1 MEKHLQKSLKLDA
14 CGKTFAKSS
23 KLDAYGNT
31 FAKSTKLNFQKRLKL
46 DVLNYMSMDKHLQKV
61 LY

>member
-1 MEKHLQKSLKLDA
+1 MSIEKHLQKSLKLDA
-14 CGKTFAKSS
+14 C
-23 KLDAYGNT
+23 GNT

-61 LY
+61 LF